1 LGTKDYTTWA
11 WGSWDLCNQFVAV
24 ALTGGL
30 LALIFYIAI
39 FARGFSALGTARK
52 LVNGD
57 RGQEW
62 LLWCLG
68 SSLFANVVAHFG
80 INYMAQLIMGFFP
93 LVACISVATFEA
105 KPVTAQTAEALARG
119 QLASALGAPAMYL
132 RGGEAKQEAGSGR
145 STRGKERLASWLKV

>member
-1 LGTKDYTTWA
+1 VGSKDYVN
-11 WGSWDLCNQFVAV
+11 WGWDSWDLCNQFVAV

-30 LALIFYIAI
+30 LALICYVAI
-39 FARGFSALGTARK
+39 FSRGFAALGTARK

-68 SSLFANVVAHFG
+68 STLFATVVAHFG

-93 LVACISVATFEA
+93 LLACISVATLNG
-105 KPVTAQTAEALARG
+105 KQVIVQTAD
-119 QLASALGAPAMYL
+119 APAQGQITSVLGTPATYPQVS
-132 RGGEAKQEAGSGR
+132 EAKQEVRLGLSSR
-145 STRGKERLASWLKV
+145 RKERFVS